1 MKIIRTTTGN
11 NRTIR
16 LSKLVT
22 FTKNWRDLP
31 QYGGSAKPITEY
43 FVEVEYHGR
52 DEGHLDFCE
61 KRTNLKA
68 AKTCYSTWSKLAD

>member
-1 MKIIRTTTGN
+1 MNIIQTATGN

-31 QYGGSAKPITEY
+31 QYGGSSKPITEY
-43 FVEVEYHGR
+43 LIEVEYHGP

-68 AKTCYSTWSKLAD
+68 AKICYSLWSKLAD